1 MFKTS
6 IFVIQYSKL
15 LKILSLYSSV
25 FKNNINTQFVILTEQ
40 ESHLKP
46 NLDQQMLTV
55 EIT

>member
-6 IFVIQYSKL
+6 IFVIQYFKL
-15 LKILSLYSSV
+15 LKILSLHSSV